1 MNIGQSQANYLKTVH
16 LESIGQD
23 KTGGAPVKL
32 AEVEQSLRDLAVL
45 FKTTAEHELDVKNA
59 IDTNQ
64 LAESIQ
70 FDEVEFMGGVYSI
83 DISVLDYYKFVNKG
97 VKGLNNGIN
106 GAQSPFSFKNIG
118 VSKAFMISIRKWVI
132 RHALKARVKPA
143 KTHPL
148 GAEKKA
154 VFKDTSNAMAY
165 AIATSIKKKGLKATN
180 FWDKAEQTTQEQVEK
195 TLGNAFAISIVNEI
209 VK

>member
-1 MNIGQSQANYLKTVH
+1 MALSISKSQDNYLKTVH

-23 KTGGAPVKL
+23 KSGGGPVEL
-32 AEVEQSLRDLAVL
+32 TEVEQSLVDLAIV
-45 FKTTAEHELDVKNA
+45 FKATAEHELDIKNA

-70 FDEVEFMGGVYSI
+70 FDEVNFMGGVYSI

-97 VKGLNNGIN
+97 VKGLQG
-106 GAQSPFSFKNIG
+106 GPASPFSFKNLH
-118 VSKAFMISIRKWVI
+118 VSKAFATSIRKWVI
-132 RHALKARVKPA
+132 RYALKARTKPA

>member
-1 MNIGQSQANYLKTVH
+1 MPLSIQKSQESYLKTVH

-23 KTGGAPVKL
+23 RNSSAPVEL
-32 AEVEQSLRDLAVL
+32 TEIEQGLVDLAVT
-45 FKTTAEHELDVKNA
+45 FVTTAQKELDKKNA
-59 IDTNQ
+59 VDTNA
-64 LAESIQ
+64 LTESIQ
-70 FDEVEFMGGVYSI
+70 FDEVAFMGGVYSVNI
-83 DISVLDYYKFVNKG
+83 NVLDYYKFVNSG
-97 VKGLNNGIN
+97 VKGLKG
-106 GAQSPFSFKNIG
+106 GMSTEGFYFKNMY
-118 VSKAFMISIRKWVI
+118 VSKAFMQSIRKWVI

-165 AIATSIKKKGLKATN
+165 AIARSIKRKGLKGTG
-180 FWDKAEQTTQEQVEK
+180 FWDAAEKETTTQIEK
-195 TLGNAFAISIVNEI
+195 TMGNAFAIAIVNEI